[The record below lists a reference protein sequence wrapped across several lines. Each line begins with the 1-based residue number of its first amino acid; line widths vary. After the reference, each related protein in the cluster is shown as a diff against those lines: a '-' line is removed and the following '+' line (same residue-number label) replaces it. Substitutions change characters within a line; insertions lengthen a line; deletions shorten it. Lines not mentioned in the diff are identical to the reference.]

1 MFTGGA
7 VLIQADIKRILVE
20 NELTLS
26 TAESCTGG
34 TLCSI
39 LTSIPG
45 ASGFFLLGCV
55 PYGEEMKVEVLGI
68 DPQLI
73 EKHSAVSSEV
83 ALEMARRIRKIS
95 GSDIGIATTGYA
107 GPGGGGGSDPVGTV
121 YIAIS
126 MGDDVTI
133 KRLSLEGDR
142 EQNITK
148 ASETALR
155 MLYARIG
162 HLDLPK

>member
-7 VLIQADIKRILVE
+7 VLILADIKRILIE

-34 TLCSI
+34 TLSVI

-45 ASGFFLLGCV
+45 ASVFFLLGCV
-55 PYGEEMKVEVLGI
+55 PYGEEMKMGILGI
-68 DPQLI
+68 CREVIL
-73 EKHSAVSSEV
+73 EHSAVSPEV
-83 ALEMARRIRKIS
+83 ASEMARRIRKIS

-121 YIAIS
+121 YVAIS
-126 MGDDVTI
+126 MGDEMTV

-142 EQNITK
+142 EQNIRK

-155 MLYARIG
+155 MLYAKIE

>member
-1 MFTGGA
+1 
-7 VLIQADIKRILVE
+7 
-20 NELTLS
+20 
-26 TAESCTGG
+26 
-34 TLCSI
+34 
-39 LTSIPG
+39 
-45 ASGFFLLGCV
+45 
-55 PYGEEMKVEVLGI
+55 MKVEVLGI